1 MTTNRTPSMTTGW
14 ALGFF
19 ATLCFSIAAPIAR
32 GAIDGGQHP
41 TAILVVR
48 MGMTTALLVVTIALM
63 DARLLRADR
72 RCFLVSMAAGLI
84 NSAGM
89 VGYFW
94 ALTRLNASI
103 AAMLFSVSPLVVL
116 SVLAL
121 RGEPV
126 TRRHVVR
133 LALALGGIYLL
144 VGPSG
149 AVDLLGV
156 LYLSVSLVAFS
167 LQVVFIQWYLT
178 GYDAR
183 MVTLYMSLGMT
194 LGVTVFWLFQ
204 GAPWV
209 APSLGGWIAILVLAV
224 VSTYLARL
232 AFFGAISRIGGAQ
245 VAMLTPLEI
254 LLTILWSVLFLGERL
269 TLMQWLGGLL
279 ILSSALLVIERLG
292 RVRRP
297 LRWRLWARA

>member
-1 MTTNRTPSMTTGW
+1 MTANRLSSTATGW
-14 ALGFF
+14 ALGLF
-19 ATLCFSIAAPIAR
+19 ATVCFSIAPPIAS
-32 GAIDGGQHP
+32 AALAGGQHP

-48 MGMTTALLVVTIALM
+48 LAITTLLLLVTIAVM

-72 RCFLVSMAAGLI
+72 HCLQVSLLAGLT
-84 NSAGM
+84 NSVGM
-89 VGYFW
+89 IAYFW
-94 ALTRLNASI
+94 GLTRLHASV
-103 AAMLFSVSPLVVL
+103 AAMLFTVSPLVVL

-126 TRRHVVR
+126 TRHHAVR
-133 LALALGGIYLL
+133 LALALGGIYFL

-149 AVDLLGV
+149 AVDAIGLL
-156 LYLSVSLVAFS
+156 LIAVSIVAFS
-167 LQVVFIQWYLT
+167 LQVVFIQWFLT

-183 MVTLYMSLGMT
+183 TVTLYMSVGMA
-194 LGVTVFWLFQ
+194 LGVVVFWLIQ
-204 GAPWV
+204 GAPWSD
-209 APSLGGWIAILVLAV
+209 PGLNGWVAILVLAV

-232 AFFGAISRIGGAQ
+232 AFFGAIGRIGGAQ
-245 VAMLTPLEI
+245 MAMLTPLEI

-269 TLMQWLGGLL
+269 ALVQWLGGLL
-279 ILSSALLVIERLG
+279 ILSSALLAIQRLG